1 MKKKIKKVVFTLL
14 FLTGGISVVFLAYLH
29 FFASDDKDLSGEWTA
44 DLDMTE
50 QAAIAAFSWLQDI
63 EGVSVSLEEMED
75 CMQGLTVQ
83 VNLTFEPTSRREGT
97 FHCMVVQESYD
108 ACTQAA
114 YGAFAAAFWELLA
127 ERLAMAGYTGSMDEE
142 AIEALVTETFGMPT
156 DAYLMSYGPELLPP
170 LEELQAHYDGSG
182 TYKTTED
189 ILTRQFDGGGAAVTR
204 EEYYIRKDSSL
215 LLSEGTEDDGSG
227 LSLAQ
232 DLVLYTLQQPAN

>member
-1 MKKKIKKVVFTLL
+1 MKKKIKNVVFTLL

-63 EGVSVSLEEMED
+63 EGVSVSLEEIED

-114 YGAFAAAFWELLA
+114 YGAFAAAFRELLA
-127 ERLAMAGYTGSMDEE
+127 
-142 AIEALVTETFGMPT
+142 
-156 DAYLMSYGPELLPP
+156 
-170 LEELQAHYDGSG
+170 
-182 TYKTTED
+182 
-189 ILTRQFDGGGAAVTR
+189 GAACHGRLYGQYGRGSHRGSCNRNIWDVHGC
-204 EEYYIRKDSSL
+204 
-215 LLSEGTEDDGSG
+215 LSDVLWPGAVAASGRITGT
-227 LSLAQ
+227 L
-232 DLVLYTLQQPAN
+232 